1 MSNLPL
7 FDFNPSAQPGAGITR
22 LYEYLELFSEGEPL
36 RHTLFVLGRPT
47 LAEHN
52 PLQAAT
58 EQRLIIDPP
67 LDVSD
72 RFRLDGDIAVISTAA
87 TVTVALPHV
96 QTAAGGV
103 AHIRVGAHYLD
114 VYSQTQSNIIHLPAL
129 GILCGGGFG
138 SDVLVP
144 TVGAASDGGE
154 ELETLRLLAQ
164 LVKGRNF
171 QMYIPRIGALSQD
184 RVAIM
189 QRLAADVAYLH
200 EIRRVLS
207 GLAARGESEEVI
219 ETITPTL
226 LPAQRQSALS
236 EEIHY
241 ANLQGIYNR
250 YLATIP

>member
-87 TVTVALPHV
+87 TVTLALPHV
-96 QTAAGGV
+96 QTAAWP
-103 AHIRVGAHYLD
+103 IFE
-114 VYSQTQSNIIHLPAL
+114 L
-129 GILCGGGFG
+129 G
-138 SDVLVP
+138 P
-144 TVGAASDGGE
+144 TIWMFTAKPKA
-154 ELETLRLLAQ
+154 TL
-164 LVKGRNF
+164 
-171 QMYIPRIGALSQD
+171 S
-184 RVAIM
+184 
-189 QRLAADVAYLH
+189 
-200 EIRRVLS
+200 
-207 GLAARGESEEVI
+207 
-219 ETITPTL
+219 
-226 LPAQRQSALS
+226 
-236 EEIHY
+236 
-241 ANLQGIYNR
+241 IYR
-250 YLATIP
+250 H